1 MRLCLLDTNIAS
13 CIIKGDEAAR
23 RRLVEVPMESVAIS
37 AVTEGE
43 LRFGAARL
51 SDAARVRT
59 IMEAFL
65 IRVTIHPW
73 DSGAARHYGV
83 LRAALERDGVALSN
97 PDTMIA
103 AHALALGATLV
114 THDKAFTRIPGLA
127 VEDWT
132 RP

>member
-1 MRLCLLDTNIAS
+1 MSLYLLDTNIAGY
-13 CIIKGDEAAR
+13 IIKGNTAVR

-51 SDAARVRT
+51 PDAARVRT
-59 IMEAFL
+59 IVEAFL

-73 DSGAARHYGV
+73 DSGAARCYGT
-83 LRAALERDGVALSN
+83 LRAALERGGTTLGN
-97 PDTMIA
+97 LDTMIA
-103 AHALALGATLV
+103 SHALALGSTLV
-114 THDKAFTRIPGLA
+114 THDKAFGRIPGLA

-132 RP
+132 KP